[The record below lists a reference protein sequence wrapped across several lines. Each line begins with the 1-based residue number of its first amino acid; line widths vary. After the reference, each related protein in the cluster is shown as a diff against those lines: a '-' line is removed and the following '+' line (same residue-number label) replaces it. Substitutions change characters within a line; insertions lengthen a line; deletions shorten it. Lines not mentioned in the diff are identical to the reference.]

1 MSFDFISAV
10 SALPAFLAQLAPPAG
25 VPVPHDLELPLP
37 IPEWALKLWIVPLFL
52 LHIFFVNLMVGGAL
66 MTFVNEIVGM
76 RFPRYD
82 RLARCIGETVT
93 VNKSLAVVLGIGP
106 LLMMNLLY
114 TVHWYSA
121 NSLTGHAWVLLIP
134 LVITVF
140 LLAYLHK
147 YTWET
152 WIGPRKARH
161 VALGGAVAAIFL
173 FIPLIFLVQV
183 NTMLF
188 PDKWSQVAGFFTAL
202 QIGNVFP
209 RYFHFIAASLA
220 LMGLFLAW
228 WFGRASF
235 PVEKKLPEFT
245 RPELRRHFYRWTFW
259 VSCAQFA
266 FGPLVF
272 FTLPTQGITLRVMLW
287 IFGAALLAILV
298 LGLLWRE
305 IQETDAR
312 IGRRFWPIAA
322 LFSLVVLG
330 MGQGRHLYREAALAP
345 HKEAIARKTAE
356 FRAIELATRMRLDAG
371 LGAGDSLS
379 APPSGKKLFAQTC
392 AACHAPE
399 VPTSAPSLTEIRQ
412 LYAGNP
418 QGIVT
423 WTKAPGKKRPQY
435 GPMPSFAHL
444 GDDNL
449 TLIAAYILE
458 KSAPATTPASATTPA
473 APGGQ
478 P

>member
-1 MSFDFISAV
+1 MLTDFIAQ
-10 SALPAFLAQLAPPAG
+10 LPNFLAQVATTE
-25 VPVPHDLELPLP
+25 VPVPHDLEIPLP
-37 IPEWALKLWIVPLFL
+37 IPEWALKLWVVPVFL

-66 MTFVNEIVGM
+66 MAFVNEIIGL

-106 LLMMNLLY
+106 MLMMNLLY
-114 TVHWYSA
+114 TIHFYSA
-121 NSLTGHAWVLLIP
+121 NALTGHAWALLIP
-134 LVITVF
+134 LIITVF

-152 WIGPRKARH
+152 WTGPRKGRH
-161 VALGGAVAAIFL
+161 VLVGGAVAALFL

-188 PDKWSQVAGFFTAL
+188 PDKWSQVKGFFTAL

-209 RYFHFIAASLA
+209 RYFHFVAASLA
-220 LMGLFLAW
+220 LMGLFLAG
-228 WFGRASF
+228 WFGRKSF
-235 PVEKKLPEFT
+235 PVEEKLPEFT

-272 FTLPTQGITLRVMLW
+272 FTLPTQGITATVMLW
-287 IFGAALLAILV
+287 IFGAVFVAILV
-298 LGLLWRE
+298 LGLLWQE
-305 IQETDAR
+305 IHESDAR

-330 MGQGRHLYREAALAP
+330 MGQGRHVYREAALAP

-356 FRAIELATRMRLDAG
+356 FRSIELGTQMRIRTG
-371 LGAGDSLS
+371 LGAGDALT
-379 APPSGKKLFAQTC
+379 AAPSGKKLFAQTC
-392 AACHAPE
+392 AACHAVE
-399 VPTSAPSLTEIRQ
+399 KATSAPSLVEIHS
-412 LYAGNP
+412 LFKDNP
-418 QGIVT
+418 AGIVS
-423 WTKAPGKKRPQY
+423 WAKAPGKKRAQY
-435 GPMPSFAHL
+435 GPMPPMAHL

-449 TLIAAYILE
+449 ALIAAYMLE
-458 KSAPATTPASATTPA
+458 QGKGATAQPTA
-473 APGGQ
+473 AP
-478 P
+478 